1 MKALKSFYIS
11 RRRFMTAAS
20 AVAGGALLPDWML
33 KYDAAQAAATPAPK
47 PLGPNDKPGIAL
59 IGCGGQGRG
68 DCSGAAHY
76 GQVVAVCDV
85 DDKQA
90 DQAVKQFTRKIK
102 NEKGDEVEKKPEKY
116 KDFRKVM
123 ERSDVHV
130 IITGTPDHWHTLV
143 NLAAAQA
150 KKDIYTEKPLTLT
163 IDEGKHL
170 IKAVRSNKVVLQVGS
185 QQRSDRNFRW
195 ACELVRNGRIG
206 KLQHILVGLPTGPRE
221 GPFKSQPVPEG
232 LDWDFYLGQTPK
244 VDFNGH
250 NYHWNFRWW
259 YQFSGGQM
267 TDWGAHHDDIAQWGN
282 GTELRGPVEVDGES
296 LREMIPGGYDAA
308 SQYYIKLKYANG
320 VLMTIRSETIGPR
333 GKLIPNSKFLKE
345 IFSDDDPNAT
355 SKVPNGIKFEGT
367 EGWIF
372 VTRGAIKASRDEILN
387 DPLPEG
393 AIKLYKSDNHMG
405 NFFECVRSR
414 KDPICPVEIG
424 HRSISVAHI
433 GVISVRMNRPLK
445 WDPEREI
452 FVGESAAEANRWLS
466 REMRKPYDYS
476 FIA

>member
-282 GTELRGPVEVDGES
+282 GTELSGPVEVDGES